1 MSGLLAPFPPARAGD
16 ARPGQAPPP
25 PAAAGREP
33 PPASSA
39 SPQGGPAAA
48 PVAGTQT
55 PDAIRQAVARVVEA
69 HARDRDV
76 SVDNRYDQATGR
88 AVVRVADRRT
98 GEVLFESPP
107 EELLRFFASARERP
121 GAPLVVL
128 EA

>member
-1 MSGLLAPFPPARAGD
+1 MSAPLAPLPPGRQAD
-16 ARPGQAPPP
+16 ARPGQASPPP
-25 PAAAGREP
+25 GAAGREP
-33 PPASSA
+33 PPAPS
-39 SPQGGPAAA
+39 SPQSRPAAA
-48 PVAGTQT
+48 PVAGTESA
-55 PDAIRQAVARVVEA
+55 DAVRQAVGRVIEA
-69 HARDRDV
+69 YASGRDV